1 MPVSVEPRENWRVL
15 NMLPR
20 MTWGNWLFWGI
31 MAFVGIFLLWVGVL
45 ELFVPLWVGV
55 IVAVIVFIV
64 LLVYCPRE
72 EEEDK

>member
-1 MPVSVEPRENWRVL
+1 
-15 NMLPR
+15 MLPR

-31 MAFVGIFLLWVGVL
+31 MAFVGIVLLWVGFL
-45 ELFVPLWVGV
+45 ELLVPLWLGV

-64 LLVYCPRE
+64 LLVYGPRE